1 MPHLCLLYW
10 SLSSQ
15 LHFPVFPFPKTRLH
29 FLFSSCSSP
38 ACFCP
43 LLPGPLSSPSGS
55 LYPPSRSLF
64 LSPWASVPVF
74 PVVYVPTP
82 ISVPPSLG
90 LCPHPSGSL
99 FTPLSLFFP
108 LSQAPSASLSSC
120 PSQPLYPC
128 LSTVSA
134 STPPFCQSLPFNLL
148 PKPHWEVRGRGNTQ
162 GKSVKV
168 FLFWGKAVGLGGGPG
183 LDSDF
188 DTKLTHLKPHISF
201 IWKH

>member
-1 MPHLCLLYW
+1 MPHLCLLHW

-29 FLFSSCSSP
+29 VLFSSCSSP

-55 LYPPSRSLF
+55 SYPPSRSLF
-64 LSPWASVPVF
+64 LSPWASVPFF
-74 PVVYVPTP
+74 PVVYVPPP

-99 FTPLSLFFP
+99 FTPYLCFSLFLRLPQHPSLPAHLSLCTLVFP
-108 LSQAPSASLSSC
+108 
-120 PSQPLYPC
+120 
-128 LSTVSA
+128 VSA

-168 FLFWGKAVGLGGGPG
+168 FLFGGKAVGLGGGPG

-188 DTKLTHLKPHISF
+188 DTKLTHLKPHVSF

>member
-1 MPHLCLLYW
+1 MSHLCLHW

-29 FLFSSCSSP
+29 VLFSSCSSP

-43 LLPGPLSSPSGS
+43 LLPVPLSSPSGS

-64 LSPWASVPVF
+64 LSPWASVPFF
-74 PVVYVPTP
+74 PVVYVPP
-82 ISVPPSLG
+82 HLCPSL
-90 LCPHPSGSL
+90 SGSL
-99 FTPLSLFFP
+99 SPSLWVSVYPLSLFFP

-128 LSTVSA
+128 LSSVCLHTRLLSVSA
-134 STPPFCQSLPFNLL
+134 LQPTAQTPLGGEGEREHPGS
-148 PKPHWEVRGRGNTQ
+148 Q